1 MAKQA
6 SEFHRGEM
14 DVHEQ
19 VKTYEFVMSMTK
31 WGSLTIASFLL
42 FITLWFCTPA
52 GFLGALATGVVAAVI
67 GFLVLRGGGEG
78 H

>member
-14 DVHEQ
+14 DIHEQ

-31 WGSLTIASFLL
+31 WGSLTIGSFLL

-52 GFLGALATGVVAAVI
+52 GFLGALVTGVVAAII
-67 GFLVLRGGGEG
+67 GFLVLRGGGEA